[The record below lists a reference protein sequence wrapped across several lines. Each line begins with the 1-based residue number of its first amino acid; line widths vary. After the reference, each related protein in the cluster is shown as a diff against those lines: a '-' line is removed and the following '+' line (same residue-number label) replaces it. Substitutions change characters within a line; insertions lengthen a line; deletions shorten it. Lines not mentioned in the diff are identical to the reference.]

1 MKISFLASHG
11 GSSARKII
19 ETIERGELLGFDIG
33 ILITNNL
40 DSAIYP
46 WCLEHGIEVLHIS
59 GKTHPQNEDEAIK
72 TALQNAGTELIV
84 LSGYMKKIGPKT
96 LSAYSGKIL
105 NIHPALLPKFGG
117 RGMYGDFVHAA
128 VLESGE
134 TVSGATVH
142 FVTDAYDEGPMI
154 LQKEVPV
161 LPDDTIESLG
171 ARVRAIESDLYIEAL
186 KRILLQP
193 LCRPSLVRTPERS

>member
-19 ETIERGELLGFDIG
+19 ETIEHGGLPGFEIG
-33 ILITNNL
+33 ILITNNK
-40 DSAIYP
+40 DSAIYD
-46 WCLEHGIEVLHIS
+46 WCLTHGIEVFHIS
-59 GKTHPQNEDEAIK
+59 SKTHSDNEDQAIK
-72 TALQNAGTELIV
+72 KALQSAGTELIV
-84 LSGYMKKIGPKT
+84 LSGYMKKIGPQT

-105 NIHPALLPKFGG
+105 NIHPSLLPKFGG

-128 VLESGE
+128 VLEAGE

-142 FVTDAYDEGPMI
+142 FVTDAYDEGPLL

-161 LPDDTIESLG
+161 LSGDTVESLG
-171 ARVRAIESDLYIEAL
+171 QRVRAIEGDLYINAL
-186 KRILLQP
+186 KRLP
-193 LCRPSLVRTPERS
+193 TTADT

>member
-19 ETIERGELLGFDIG
+19 ETIEQGGLPGFEIG
-33 ILITNNL
+33 ILITNNK
-40 DSAIYP
+40 DSAIYD
-46 WCLEHGIEVLHIS
+46 WCLTHGIEVFHIS
-59 GKTHPQNEDEAIK
+59 SKTHSDNEDQAIK
-72 TALQNAGTELIV
+72 KALQSAGTELIV
-84 LSGYMKKIGPKT
+84 LSGYMKKIGPQT

-105 NIHPALLPKFGG
+105 NIHPSLLPKFGG

-128 VLESGE
+128 VLEAGE

-142 FVTDAYDEGPMI
+142 FVTDAYDEGPLL

-161 LPDDTIESLG
+161 LSGDTVESLG
-171 ARVRAIESDLYIEAL
+171 QRVRAIEGDLYINAL
-186 KRILLQP
+186 KRLL
-193 LCRPSLVRTPERS
+193 TTTDI